1 MMWQLWL
8 CQSSSCSTTTMLLKH
23 LLPLLLLSTIIWLS
37 GVGDPCQ
44 KHSTALLGVFWLPF
58 HMVCSLHL
66 VGAFLHLFMIDSWEG
81 ESKLA
86 SDGFKPHF
94 KSFQGVSS
102 FISLEIGCL
111 AILATFLIIIIGL
124 LGNTTPMVAHNRV
137 AFVLESQLLF
147 QGLSSIFCVLI
158 HLFSMIYGNL
168 IQDILLLVPKQVSKT
183 LPTIA
188 KVSIL
193 L

>member
-1 MMWQLWL
+1 MALWCWRSL
-8 CQSSSCSTTTMLLKH
+8 
-23 LLPLLLLSTIIWLS
+23 
-37 GVGDPCQ
+37 Q
-44 KHSTALLGVFWLPF
+44 KALYCPPRCVLVAFSYGG
-58 HMVCSLHL
+58 SLHL
-66 VGAFLHLFMIDSWEG
+66 VGAFLHLFMIEEG
-81 ESKLA
+81 GELA
-86 SDGFKPHF
+86 FDAFKPHF